1 MNAWEIFNGGCATVC
16 NQYSVIRATDARH
29 RIVFHFVILYHC
41 GNPSIISVGGN
52 RLFVFLAIV
61 LFSSSVSA
69 QLPPGLSTSKRITQ
83 YRLDTWQEVQG
94 LKHNSII
101 ALAQSSDGYLWLAT
115 YAELYRFDGVTFKN
129 YESVLKNA
137 QPRSLF
143 QDSQNRLWIGTT
155 NGLYSYSKGSFN
167 RIALEPGFPRTTI
180 STVVE
185 LHDGSILFGTHSGI
199 LSYDGT
205 QFRDRSAEFD
215 VAGIIVWSITE
226 TSDGEIW
233 IGTDNGVRR
242 KTASFV
248 EQIDT
253 SSGFLQHNI
262 ARSVIEDRFGNIW
275 IGTAGG
281 GITRY
286 RNGVFST
293 FTTKDGLSSNVIRVL
308 YEDRN
313 GSVWIGSS
321 GGGLSRYLNGRFESL
336 TSVDGLTTDVIWALC
351 QDREGSLWIG
361 TGGGGLNRLRDSRFT
376 ALTKKEGIG
385 NNFLWTV
392 YEDNRGAQ
400 WIGTNGGGVTMWE
413 NGTARNY
420 TIGTTPL
427 SNIVRTVLDDKNGTI
442 WIGTS
447 DGVFTSQSQPP
458 HFFRRFPAINAKN
471 IMVIT
476 KTKDNTIWIG
486 TQNEGLFSVDQRRVQ
501 RYTSENGLTN
511 NSIRAITQHPD
522 GSVWFGTDSGITILT
537 ALKTKKELK
546 QFTQNQRFV
555 HDEIRDIY
563 IDADGVVWIGTD
575 RSGLQRI
582 EKDMVTQYGPEQGYD
597 AVAVH
602 EIQEDDLGYLWLT
615 CNKGIFRVNKQE
627 LNSIARGEQ
636 QQTTFTLYG
645 IVDGMG
651 SAECNG
657 GSQPAGWKMRNGT
670 IWFPTMKGVTIVSP
684 QKLPTN
690 AIIPPVYIETITA
703 DGKWIEMN
711 NTGAELQAGTNRTTI
726 SFSALSLLAPELVQF
741 KYMLEGYD
749 NDWINGGNGR
759 TVSYTNIAPGTYT
772 FRVIAANNDGVWNY
786 EGAAVTITQHPHFY
800 QTSWFGISVMLLF
813 TGAIFSAYRY
823 RIGALKER
831 ERELKELVAERT
843 HNLQIEKERAEQANQ
858 FKSDLVNIV
867 AHDLKNPLTTIVGM
881 SHLLQEEEFDEKTAK
896 ESAKAISGSAE
907 QMVDLITDFLSVESM
922 EQGKINLNKLSLSLS
937 DLTGY
942 VVSTNKHLA
951 DKKQQPVN
959 LTVCPGADSM
969 IFGDSERLYQSIEN
983 LFSNA
988 VKYSPFGS
996 PIDIRVERIE
1006 HVARVSVKDAG
1017 AGLSEEE
1024 QKKLFGKFQKL
1035 SPRPTGNE
1043 SSNGLGLSIAKL
1055 IVELHGGTIRAESQL
1070 GKGSTFFI
1078 ELPVEK

>member
-1 MNAWEIFNGGCATVC
+1 
-16 NQYSVIRATDARH
+16 
-29 RIVFHFVILYHC
+29 
-41 GNPSIISVGGN
+41 
-52 RLFVFLAIV
+52 

-129 YESVLKNA
+129 YETVLNNT
-137 QPRSLF
+137 QPRSLY
-143 QDSQNRLWIGTT
+143 QDSRKRLWVGTT
-155 NGLYSYSKGSFN
+155 NGLFSYTNGIFTRVIIDS
-167 RIALEPGFPRTTI
+167 ALLQSTI
-180 STVVE
+180 SSIVE
-185 LHDGSILFGTHSGI
+185 LHDGTLLFGTHSGI
-199 LSYDGT
+199 ISYDGKR
-205 QFRDRSAEFD
+205 FHDRSVEFD
-215 VAGIIVWSITE
+215 VAGITVWSITE

-233 IGTDNGVRR
+233 IGTDKGVRR
-242 KTASFV
+242 KTSSFV

-253 SSGFLQHNI
+253 TSGYLQHNI
-262 ARSVIEDRFGNIW
+262 ARSIIEDRFGNIW

-400 WIGTNGGGVTMWE
+400 WIGTNGGGVTIWE
-413 NGTARNY
+413 NGTARTY

-427 SNIVRTVLDDKNGTI
+427 SNIVRTILDDRNGTM

-458 HFFRRFPAINAKN
+458 HLFQRFGAINAKN
-471 IMVIT
+471 ILTIT
-476 KTKDNTIWIG
+476 KTNDNIVWVG
-486 TQNEGLFSVDQRRVQ
+486 TQNEGLFSIARHQVR
-501 RYTSENGLTN
+501 RYTTENGLIN
-511 NSIRAITQHPD
+511 NSVRAITQHPD
-522 GSVWFGTDSGITILT
+522 GSIWFGTDSGITILT
-537 ALKTKKELK
+537 SLKQKKEWK
-546 QFTQNQRFV
+546 QFAHNEYFV
-555 HDEIRDIY
+555 NDEIRDIY
-563 IDADGVVWIGTD
+563 IDAEGIVWVGTD
-575 RSGLQRI
+575 RGSLRRI
-582 EKDMVTQYGPEQGYD
+582 EKDLVTQFGPEQGYD
-597 AVAVH
+597 ALAVH
-602 EIQEDDLGYLWLT
+602 EIQEDDLGYFWLT
-615 CNKGIFRVNKQE
+615 CNKGIFRVSKKE
-627 LNSIARGEQ
+627 LTAIARGKQ
-636 QQTTFTLYG
+636 QRATFTLYG

-670 IWFPTMKGVTIVSP
+670 IWFPTMKGVTIVAP

-703 DGKWIEMN
+703 DGKKIDVN
-711 NTGAELQAGTNRTTI
+711 NAVAELQAGTNRTTF

-749 NDWINGGNGR
+749 NDWINGGNSR
-759 TVSYTNIAPGTYT
+759 TVSYTNISPGTYT
-772 FRVIAANNDGVWNY
+772 FRVIASNNDGVWNY
-786 EGAAVTITQHPHFY
+786 EGASVTITQHPHFY

-813 TGAIFSAYRY
+813 TGAIFSAYRF
-823 RIGALKER
+823 RINRLKAR
-831 ERELKELVAERT
+831 ERELQELVAERT
-843 HNLQIEKERAEQANQ
+843 YNLQIEKERAEQANR

-881 SHLLQEEEFDEKTAK
+881 SHLLQEEEFNEAAVKD
-896 ESAKAISGSAE
+896 SAKAISGSAE
-907 QMVDLITDFLSVESM
+907 QMVDLITDFLNVESM
-922 EQGKINLNKLSLSLS
+922 EQGKINLNRMSLSLS
-937 DLTGY
+937 ELTGY
-942 VVSTNKHLA
+942 VISTNKHLA
-951 DKKQQPVN
+951 EKKQQPVN
-959 LTVCPGADSM
+959 LTVCERGESM
-969 IFGDSERLYQSIEN
+969 ISGDSERLYQSIEN

-996 PIDIRVERIE
+996 PIDIRVERKDR
-1006 HVARVSVKDAG
+1006 VARISVKDAG
-1017 AGLSEEE
+1017 AGLSNED

-1043 SSNGLGLSIAKL
+1043 TSNGLGLSIAKL
-1055 IVELHGGTIRAESQL
+1055 IVELHGGKIWAESEL
-1070 GKGSTFFI
+1070 GKGSSFFI